1 MGTRGLEEI
10 VSEVAS
16 MKALIAVVVVLLWL
30 FFPVQWLVRL
40 RRRRRAIREADKYAK
55 TLFR

>member
-1 MGTRGLEEI
+1 
-10 VSEVAS
+10 